1 MFKRYRAFFFV
12 LIPVLLV
19 SGCAAGKIVA
29 PPSPE
34 PGAAKVDRPVFPAS
48 GAKPFPKEAQAEATQ
63 PPDNE
68 PFSDIE
74 SERTPAVVTACQE
87 DQPLVQ
93 VERYL
98 RLPTVSHVDRRMSL
112 YGEKLARWE
121 TLAEQTM
128 NLGLVERRP
137 ANWSECFTAMEN
149 LFQNYSRLLEEVL
162 KQDLPTVREEELG
175 VDPWQLYYDDIA
187 YLEGDCEQVFVT
199 TAALVT
205 GWDNRYKPA
214 SVQESEAAIG
224 QYVDQGH
231 YEQAIRTFQNLRNDN
246 PNQNF
251 KEETRKM
258 YGLALLKTGQLD
270 KAGRE
275 LSKVLEGMPSS
286 PEKRRLRR
294 LVADLLL
301 ASGHLEEAYANYR
314 QLAEYYDSG
323 RGDDRW
329 VTEQLALLEQ
339 RDLKNSPGLPLY
351 LNVLQDFIGFNG
363 RKIPEDMKA
372 KVARLEEVYP
382 ASPLTGRARQ
392 MFGQIEDSL
401 REWLKAEM
409 AQVDLYL
416 AARDFAP
423 AKELLKGL
431 LDANLEPPAR
441 ELVESNLVNVTRLEN
456 EYILG
461 LRSLEDQNQAE
472 KWDRAVALLDSR
484 KYDQAINEFSDL
496 FNTDYDVPAREKI
509 KEAMEAAAT
518 QMRRQAANL
527 FVKARKTANYDEKK
541 KYLEESWT
549 LLNKII
555 THYPEARIIDK
566 TRQNLALIEQQ
577 IEQFDSSLLRKL
589 KNFNTVSALEP
600 GSANV
605 IPSED
610 FR

>member
-1 MFKRYRAFFFV
+1 
-12 LIPVLLV
+12 
-19 SGCAAGKIVA
+19 
-29 PPSPE
+29 
-34 PGAAKVDRPVFPAS
+34 
-48 GAKPFPKEAQAEATQ
+48 
-63 PPDNE
+63 
-68 PFSDIE
+68 
-74 SERTPAVVTACQE
+74 
-87 DQPLVQ
+87 
-93 VERYL
+93 
-98 RLPTVSHVDRRMSL
+98 
-112 YGEKLARWE
+112 
-121 TLAEQTM
+121 
-128 NLGLVERRP
+128 
-137 ANWSECFTAMEN
+137 
-149 LFQNYSRLLEEVL
+149 
-162 KQDLPTVREEELG
+162 
-175 VDPWQLYYDDIA
+175 
-187 YLEGDCEQVFVT
+187 
-199 TAALVT
+199 
-205 GWDNRYKPA
+205 
-214 SVQESEAAIG
+214 
-224 QYVDQGH
+224 
-231 YEQAIRTFQNLRNDN
+231 
-246 PNQNF
+246 
-251 KEETRKM
+251 
-258 YGLALLKTGQLD
+258 
-270 KAGRE
+270 
-275 LSKVLEGMPSS
+275 MPSS

-431 LDANLEPPAR
+431 LDDNLEPPAR

-555 THYPEARIIDK
+555 TSYPEAMIIDK
-566 TRQNLALIEQQ
+566 ARQNLALIEQQ